1 MKNDDIKK
9 DILEAIVER
18 ENWKLEDVRVSN
30 LDLGSAKYGTLQRY
44 EVRIRI
50 GKSKL
55 DFKLWDQVSRWKN
68 FKKVVVGDFES
79 LANKVSSKAVL
90 DVLQIEGPFELRV
103 AGDDELSMMLPDWW
117 PSQVSW
123 LVSLSALSISKSS
136 SSPAVPKIEFTP
148 QMNSSHTGFKQVL
161 VGEGITMEV
170 KSAQGVSLFHT
181 SDLGIQSN
189 RSLVTGETTAAFW
202 SNGDSLCMPLLPI
215 NILGSASLVAYRT
228 RNPNAPIEYK
238 FPSRETI
245 ELLPEKCYTKRKY
258 KKRECTINSLR
269 PRIALLEKLLRSF
282 LGDRIGK
289 NASLGFVKAK
299 IHVSTVF
306 HFQLELE
313 RDIRSNDT
321 VWTTLAEWRTRPTVK
336 TVLFEVVAKIG
347 TKGLVPV
354 TIKKVRPFIG
364 VDSSAWSSLM
374 SNISFT
380 QFPSILVPP
389 EALTLDV
396 KW

>member
-1 MKNDDIKK
+1 M
-9 DILEAIVER
+9 L
-18 ENWKLEDVRVSN
+18 
-30 LDLGSAKYGTLQRY
+30 LQ
-44 EVRIRI
+44 
-50 GKSKL
+50 
-55 DFKLWDQVSRWKN
+55 FP
-68 FKKVVVGDFES
+68 
-79 LANKVSSKAVL
+79 ANSV
-90 DVLQIEGPFELRV
+90 FF
-103 AGDDELSMMLPDWW
+103 
-117 PSQVSW
+117 
-123 LVSLSALSISKSS
+123 
-136 SSPAVPKIEFTP
+136 FTVH

-161 VGEGITMEV
+161 VGEGITIEV
-170 KSAQGVSLFHT
+170 KSAQVVSLFHT

-189 RSLVTGETTAAFW
+189 RSLATGETTAFW
-202 SNGDSLCMPLLPI
+202 SIGDSLCMPLLPI

-245 ELLPEKCYTKRKY
+245 ELLPEKCYTKRTY
-258 KKRECTINSLR
+258 KKRGCPINSLR

-299 IHVSTVF
+299 IHASTVF
-306 HFQLELE
+306 RFQLEVE

-321 VWTTLAEWRTRPTVK
+321 LWTTLAEWRTRPTVE

-347 TKGLVPV
+347 TKGLVPL

-364 VDSSAWSSLM
+364 VDSLAWSSLM

-389 EALTLDV
+389 KALTLDV

>member
-1 MKNDDIKK
+1 
-9 DILEAIVER
+9 
-18 ENWKLEDVRVSN
+18 
-30 LDLGSAKYGTLQRY
+30 
-44 EVRIRI
+44 
-50 GKSKL
+50 
-55 DFKLWDQVSRWKN
+55 
-68 FKKVVVGDFES
+68 
-79 LANKVSSKAVL
+79 
-90 DVLQIEGPFELRV
+90 
-103 AGDDELSMMLPDWW
+103 
-117 PSQVSW
+117 
-123 LVSLSALSISKSS
+123 
-136 SSPAVPKIEFTP
+136 
-148 QMNSSHTGFKQVL
+148 MNSLRTGFKQVL

-202 SNGDSLCMPLLPI
+202 SIGDSLCMPLLPI

-228 RNPNAPIEYK
+228 RNPNALIEYK

-258 KKRECTINSLR
+258 KKRGCPINSLR

-282 LGDRIGK
+282 LGDSSK

-299 IHVSTVF
+299 IHASTVF
-306 HFQLELE
+306 RFQLEVE

-321 VWTTLAEWRTRPTVK
+321 LWTTLAEWRTRPTVE
-336 TVLFEVVAKIG
+336 TVSFEVVAKIG
-347 TKGLVPV
+347 TKGLVPIK
-354 TIKKVRPFIG
+354 IKKVRPFIG